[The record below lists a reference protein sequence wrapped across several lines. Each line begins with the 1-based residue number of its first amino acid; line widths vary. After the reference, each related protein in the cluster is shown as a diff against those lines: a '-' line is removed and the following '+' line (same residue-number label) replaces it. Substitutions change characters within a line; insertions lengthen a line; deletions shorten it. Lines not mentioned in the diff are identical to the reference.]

1 MSRGNLGAV
10 RCRVLCTEK
19 PEYSWE
25 EEKRTGKAPTRPPPD
40 CPVMNLFTIYLNV
53 TVTVVPI
60 FLREQH
66 TLNDSFN
73 TWALGQWDTETLTGL
88 VLAL

>member
-1 MSRGNLGAV
+1 
-10 RCRVLCTEK
+10 
-19 PEYSWE
+19 
-25 EEKRTGKAPTRPPPD
+25 
-40 CPVMNLFTIYLNV
+40 MNLFTIYLNV